1 MTRTGSSILI
11 LSIAIGTAVC
21 LAAPAA
27 AEDAAQAFQ
36 QGASLLQQAKF
47 EEALASYDRAVQLDE
62 ARQEYRNAAAILR
75 RVLQLREQLTN
86 EQDPAMW
93 ERIARSLRGY
103 YQAERIYTA
112 SLAIDRQLH
121 ERLNTAETA
130 ELLAETQLE
139 LGQPEEARSALAGRQ
154 DLDSRPS
161 ARMLLGIAL
170 ARAGANGDAKEI
182 ARSVSLPANA
192 GPEDRIRAA
201 RLQALAGDRAQALA
215 LLTAA
220 FESTPPSRLEDAKTR
235 VKACPDFAA
244 VAGQGDFAKVFE
256 TQSKVPESGC
266 STGASCGA
274 CPSRTSCGGG
284 ASAAAKP
291 K

>member
-1 MTRTGSSILI
+1 MTRLGISIL
-11 LSIAIGTAVC
+11 SVAIGAASFLASPAV
-21 LAAPAA
+21 AD
-27 AEDAAQAFQ
+27 DAAQAFQ
-36 QGASLLQQAKF
+36 EGASLLQQARF
-47 EEALASYDRAVQLDE
+47 EEALASYDRAAQLDA

-75 RVLQLREQLTN
+75 RVLQLREQLAS
-86 EQDPAMW
+86 EQDPATW

-103 YQAERIYTA
+103 YQAERIHTA
-112 SLAIDRQLH
+112 SLALDRQFH

-130 ELLAETQLE
+130 AMLAETQLE
-139 LGQPEEARSALAGRQ
+139 LGQADEARAVLAGRQ
-154 DLDSRPS
+154 DLDTQPA

-170 ARAGANGDAKEI
+170 ARIGESEAAQAI
-182 ARSVSLPANA
+182 ARGVPLPSDA
-192 GPEDRIRAA
+192 GPDDRIRAA
-201 RLQALAGDRAQALA
+201 RLQALAGDRAQAFA
-215 LLTAA
+215 LLSAA

-244 VAGQGDFAKVFE
+244 LAGQGDFTKALA
-256 TQSKVPESGC
+256 TTSKISESGC

-274 CPSRTSCGGG
+274 CPSRTTCGGK